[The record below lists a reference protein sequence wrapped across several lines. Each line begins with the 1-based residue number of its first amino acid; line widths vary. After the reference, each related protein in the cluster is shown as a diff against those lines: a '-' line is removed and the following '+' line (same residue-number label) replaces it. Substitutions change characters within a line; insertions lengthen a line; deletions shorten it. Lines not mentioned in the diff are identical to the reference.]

1 MFESCRAQL
10 STQQHYDFGL
20 RALKSVLA
28 SSGII
33 RRDFKAPDAEL
44 SEGDEENIV
53 KEAFKGSILPK
64 LLKDDAVLFLEVLAR
79 VFALSSYGSYSDSK
93 FTDALTLSCQSLHLC
108 LSPLWTQ
115 KLLQI
120 NQLARF
126 EIVSMCIVH
135 F

>member
-93 FTDALTLSCQSLHLC
+93 FTDALTLSRCDLVSGGLIRIRYDVSFYPGFTLNHL
-108 LSPLWTQ
+108 PLIMQ
-115 KLLQI
+115 P
-120 NQLARF
+120 
-126 EIVSMCIVH
+126 H
-135 F
+135 

>member
-10 STQQHYDFGL
+10 SAQKHYDFGL

-79 VFALSSYGSYSDSK
+79 VFALSSESSYSDSK
-93 FTDALTLSCQSLHLC
+93 FTDAFYYLLSISSLVSFPAMDTKAASNQSACQ
-108 LSPLWTQ
+108 
-115 KLLQI
+115 
-120 NQLARF
+120 
-126 EIVSMCIVH
+126 V
-135 F
+135 